1 MTSTVDGAAW
11 AGWVPACPSTALHRP
26 RTKTPVT
33 AESPTDG
40 FNVVGSDTSLGY
52 NLPQRMG
59 RRLWLPMF
67 ALALMGWAIGFIL
80 AIVEAGTDHSSFDDL
95 QTLGHLVPGFMF
107 IGFLGVFAAVTF
119 AIARILG
126 EFRKGGGDVQ
136 EAAGAKI
143 QTLEMPATAKAML
156 GSMMMGM
163 MIMAA
168 GVITNLVA
176 AGAFDGTNP
185 ADIIDSAQADAAAS
199 GLRRLGVV
207 SYQTG
212 IAFGLSTI
220 ITVLRFQATR
230 IGEVAASQGHTH

>member
-1 MTSTVDGAAW
+1 MTT
-11 AGWVPACPSTALHRP
+11 TALHRP
-26 RTKTPVT
+26 RTKTPTTTV
-33 AESPTDG
+33 SRTDG

-52 NLPQRMG
+52 NLPQTMG

-67 ALALMGWAIGFIL
+67 AMALMGWAVGFIL
-80 AIVEAGTDHSSFDDL
+80 AIVEAGTDRSSVDDL

-107 IGFLGVFAAVTF
+107 IGFLGVFAAITF

-126 EFRKGGGDVQ
+126 EFRRGGGEVQ
-136 EAAGAKI
+136 ATAGAPV
-143 QTLEMPATAKAML
+143 QTLKMPATAKAML
-156 GSMMMGM
+156 GFMMMGM
-163 MIMAA
+163 MVMAA
-168 GVITNLVA
+168 GIITNFVA

-185 ADIIDSAQADAAAS
+185 ADIIDSAQAGAAAS

-207 SYQTG
+207 SYLTG

-230 IGEVAASQGHTH
+230 IREVAASHGHSH